1 MPSVPRWTRPTT
13 GSTRRRRHAPRVD
26 HAQLVPGASPAWKVS
41 ARRSRAAARIPET
54 SIRHGYDR
62 FMRCRVFAAT
72 AVVFVFVLASAQAAG
87 AQVGGGDQEHG
98 RRVSVTGGLV
108 VAAGGTVRGPAGAGD
123 GAPPHPRPGG
133 GARLPG
139 PRGPPRS

>member
-1 MPSVPRWTRPTT
+1 MRSVPRWTRPTT

-26 HAQLVPGASPAWKVS
+26 HAQLVPGASAAWKVS

-54 SIRHGYDR
+54 RIRHGYDR

-108 VAAGGTVRGPAGAGD
+108 VAAGESVRGPAVSGD
-123 GAPPHPRPGG
+123 GP
-133 GARLPG
+133 ARTHR
-139 PRGPPRS
+139 RGQAARYA